1 MIFGTF
7 KVVVISLVIIFIIHR
22 LILYVK
28 TMYVDTTLA
37 SSALQDSK
45 KMYEDIARTVSSSD
59 EKKQGRRVEINEEK
73 NKVQLIPTRSEVQN
87 ASIKGESV
95 STTGKLFP
103 GMSSSVLD
111 MKNELTNFM
120 DTLSQ

>member
-73 NKVQLIPTRSEVQN
+73 NKVQLIPTRKEVQN